1 MAINV
6 PPDLPAGLSGNPG
19 LNTHDPTGSITSRD
33 SGDELDHLRSPI
45 MALQIYAEVNHDDQ
59 ELAKVHKCITALQ
72 SILADHAKN
81 ADAALGI
88 SPALKHV
95 RRVSRG
101 AGY

>member
-6 PPDLPAGLSGNPG
+6 PPD
-19 LNTHDPTGSITSRD
+19 PTASITSRD
-33 SGDELDHLRSPI
+33 SGSDVDHIRTAILAFQ
-45 MALQIYAEVNHDDQ
+45 MYAEGLHDDQ
-59 ELAKVHKCITALQ
+59 ELAEIHKLIVGAQ
-72 SILADHAKN
+72 KILARHA
-81 ADAALGI
+81 ADRDSAMGV